1 MNLLNIILLYIGH
14 GETNYV
20 NDISVFANNAKVC
33 VINKALEM
41 NLSGQLADSV
51 GLNVFSGVGAQVD
64 FLGWSSLSETV
75 NQLYVCF
82 FVVTYRVSVVFQQ
95 GVALVI
101 QLQYLWFECSF
112 FFCF

>member
-51 GLNVFSGVGAQVD
+51 GLNVFSGVGAQGD
-64 FLGWSSLSETV
+64 FLGWSYYVKTV
-75 NQLYVCF
+75 NQLFVFFIVISCISCIPARCYARDTIII
-82 FVVTYRVSVVFQQ
+82 FVV
-95 GVALVI
+95 
-101 QLQYLWFECSF
+101 
-112 FFCF
+112 